1 MDLIVFLGAL
11 LIAFLVFTWL
21 LKVVRAT
28 LSVAITIA
36 LVVLVLQLLF
46 GVSGGSLLTVLGD
59 MWNWIL
65 NLFR

>member
-59 MWNWIL
+59 IWNWIL

>member
-21 LKVVRAT
+21 LKVARAT

-46 GVSGGSLLTVLGD
+46 GVSGASLLNVLGD
-59 MWNWIL
+59 IWNWIL

>member
-21 LKVVRAT
+21 LRVARAT
-28 LSVAITIA
+28 FSVAITIA

-46 GVSGGSLLTVLGD
+46 GVSGASLLNVLGD
-59 MWNWIL
+59 IWNWIL